1 MSVDR
6 YLTEV
11 KSFLAFLGAFLLF
24 FSDLS
29 LNAQSAQTKVQ
40 LVSSVDQFEPG
51 KPFIIGVHLQMPV
64 GWHTY
69 WINPGDSGIPTEVKW
84 NLPEGFSASPLQWPV
99 PVRIEAPPLVTFG
112 YEKEVVLFATITP
125 AENFKKGA
133 SAKIEA
139 EVRWLECKESCI
151 PGKATERISLLSG
164 KVPVEQR
171 NPEAVD
177 LLKRFQLEIPTQ
189 TMEGATAVFPD
200 KSFLMTLKRAESK
213 SVIFFPLTEG
223 KVALAKK
230 FTVEMKS
237 NQTEIRGEFEEI
249 PSILNGLLVTEG
261 LKGREL
267 FVFESS
273 VIAQSVQEKSSSA
286 KQSLIAIL
294 FFAFVGG
301 LLLNLM
307 PCVLPVLSLKILGFV
322 NEAQQEGSK
331 VWKHGVAFTA
341 GVMISFWLLTGILLA
356 LRLGGEGLGWGF
368 QLQSP
373 SFVLAMTLF
382 FLAMTL
388 NLFGVF
394 EVGSSLVSLQNQV
407 TEKKGLGKSFGSG
420 VLATVVATPC
430 SAPFMGVAV
439 GYALSQSVG
448 LTFLVMSF
456 LGFGVAAPYLLL
468 SLKPNW
474 IRKIPKPGEWMIGF
488 KQFLGFLMMGTV
500 LWLIWVYAQLQGI
513 MGLGSILMA
522 VGLISFG
529 LWWWGRSG
537 SLMSKGMAV
546 FFVFGAIFL
555 SLPQSQK
562 FEVEKYSATRV
573 EELHQRGQPVFID
586 FTAAWCLTCQVNKK
600 LVLHQQEIQEAFRLK
615 GVIVMEA
622 DWTNS
627 DPEITKALE
636 RWGRASV
643 PLYLLYGRDPKA
655 DPILLPE
662 ILTKEIV
669 LKALKGI

>member
-200 KSFLMTLKRAESK
+200 KSFLMTLKRAEFK

>member
-1 MSVDR
+1 MSRDL
-6 YLTEV
+6 YLTNV
-11 KSFLAFLGAFLLF
+11 KSFLTFLGAFLLF
-24 FSDLS
+24 FSDQRLI
-29 LNAQSAQTKVQ
+29 AQSAQTKVQ
-40 LVSSVDQFEPG
+40 LLSSVDQFEPG

-84 NLPEGFSASPLQWPV
+84 NMPEGFSSSPLQWPV

-112 YEKEVVLFATITP
+112 YEKEVVLFSTITP

-139 EVRWLECKESCI
+139 EVRWLECRESCI
-151 PGKATERISLLSG
+151 PGKATARISLLSG
-164 KVPVEQR
+164 NVPVEQR
-171 NPEAVD
+171 NTEVVD
-177 LLKRFQLEIPTQ
+177 LLKRFQSEIPTNSI
-189 TMEGATAVFPD
+189 EGATAVFPD
-200 KSFLMTLKRAESK
+200 KSFRMTLNRAEFK
-213 SVIFFPLTEG
+213 SMDFFPLTEG

-230 FTVEMKS
+230 LMVEIKS

-249 PSILNGLLVTEG
+249 PSALKGVVVTEG
-261 LKGREL
+261 EKGREL
-267 FVFESS
+267 FIFETS
-273 VIAQSVQEKSSSA
+273 VVAQSVGGKSTTEK
-286 KQSLIAIL
+286 KSLFVIL
-294 FFAFVGG
+294 IFAFIGG
-301 LLLNLM
+301 LILNLM

-322 NEAQQEGSK
+322 NEAQREGSK
-331 VWKHGVAFTA
+331 VWKQGAAFTA
-341 GVMISFWLLTGILLA
+341 GVMISFWVLTGILVA
-356 LRLGGEGLGWGF
+356 LRLGGEGIGWGF

-373 SFVLAMTLF
+373 GFVLAMTFF

-388 NLFGVF
+388 NLFGIF

-474 IRKIPKPGEWMIGF
+474 IRKIPKPGGWMIGF

-537 SLMSKGMAV
+537 SLMSKGMAAV
-546 FFVFGAIFL
+546 LIIGTIFL
-555 SLPQSQK
+555 SLPEAQK
-562 FEVEKYSATRV
+562 IQVEKFSASRV
-573 EELHQRGQPVFID
+573 EELHQAGKPVFID

-600 LVLHQQEIQEAFRLK
+600 LVLHRQEIQEAFRLK

-636 RWGRASV
+636 RWGRAGV
-643 PLYLLYGRDPKA
+643 PFYLLYGRDPNA
-655 DPILLPE
+655 DPILFPE

-669 LKALKGI
+669 LKALEGI